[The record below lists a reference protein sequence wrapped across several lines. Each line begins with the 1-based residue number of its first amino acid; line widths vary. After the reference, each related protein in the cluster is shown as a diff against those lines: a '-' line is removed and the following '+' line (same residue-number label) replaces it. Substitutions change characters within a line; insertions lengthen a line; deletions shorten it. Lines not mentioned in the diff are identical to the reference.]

1 MDSATWGLCLQQM
14 LPLLRQ
20 ASSRNLQV
28 AQQRQKRHYD
38 VGRVTPTYAEGTKVL
53 VYFPI
58 RRRGLSESLMHRW
71 IGPFTVIR
79 AIKSTTYLLRRDSNG
94 RFTSAHVARIKPYAT
109 PSLSSSTPPFPMS

>member
-1 MDSATWGLCLQQM
+1 MDSATWGLYLQQI

-28 AQQRQKRHYD
+28 AQQREKRHYD
-38 VGRVTPTYAEGTKVL
+38 GGRITSTYADGTKVL

-58 RRRGLSESLMHRW
+58 RRRGLNESLMHQW
-71 IGPFTVIR
+71 IGPFTRIR

-94 RFTSAHVARIKPYAT
+94 RFTSAHVSHIKPYAT
-109 PSLSSSTPPFPMS
+109 PSLSSNTPAFPMS